1 MRGHQGHELLIHG
14 EMYNRLKFFHHP
26 LC

>member
-14 EMYNRLKFFHHP
+14 EMYNCLKFFHFP
-26 LC
+26 LS